1 MQMAKRN
8 KEGLTIDWETAS
20 RITVCEL
27 AEQHSIVAASLKKLR
42 KRVKQGEELAR
53 HEVEDLAQQEITL
66 AHLKYVV
73 EYYGGNV

>member
-1 MQMAKRN
+1 MAKRN
-8 KEGLTIDWETAS
+8 KDGLILDWETAS

-27 AEQHSIVAASLKKLR
+27 TEQHYIVSASLKKLR

-53 HEVEDLAQQEITL
+53 YEMEDLAQQEITL

-73 EYYGGNV
+73 EYYGGTV